1 MACDA
6 AGDVTLMS
14 HRYRGEFRIA
24 RKLLAAVG
32 LILTV
37 VAVYLLVWPVPVA
50 PVAWQAPVAPDY
62 VGPFARNDRLKAIE
76 MLPIG
81 DNHGPETIALDAE
94 GRIYATTHEG
104 RIVRLR
110 ADGSNPEN
118 WVTTGGRPLG
128 IRFDTA
134 GNLLVADAL
143 RGLLRIAPN
152 GTITVLA
159 TEADGK
165 PILFANSV
173 DVAAD
178 GKIYFSDSSTKFG
191 ASQWGGPYPASLL
204 DILEHGGHG
213 RLLVYDP
220 AVRKATALLA
230 GLNFANGVAIAPDQS
245 YVLINET
252 GTYRVLRHWLAG
264 ARRGHT
270 EPLIENLPGFPDNLS
285 AGLDGRFWLALISP
299 RNKLVDQLAG
309 TPFVRTMI
317 QRLPTF
323 VRPKAVSYGH
333 VVAIDGTG
341 KVLASLQ
348 DPDGTYRLTTGA
360 VEARDYIYVGS
371 LVMPSLGRLPKAKAG
386 L

>member
-1 MACDA
+1 MA
-6 AGDVTLMS
+6 T
-14 HRYRGEFRIA
+14 
-24 RKLLAAVG
+24 AV
-32 LILTV
+32 LILAV
-37 VAVYLLVWPVPVA
+37 VAIYVLVWPVPVT

-62 VGPFARNDRLKAIE
+62 VGPFARNERLKALE

-81 DNHGPETIALDAE
+81 DNHGPETIALDVE
-94 GRIYATTHEG
+94 GRIYAATHEG

-128 IRFDTA
+128 IRFDTV

-143 RGLLRIAPN
+143 RGLLRITPDR
-152 GTITVLA
+152 TITVLA
-159 TEADGK
+159 SEADGK
-165 PILFANSV
+165 PIRFANSV

-178 GKIYFSDSSTKFG
+178 GKVYFTDSSTKFG
-191 ASQWGGPYPASLL
+191 ARQWGGTYPASLL

-220 AVRKATALLA
+220 DAKKATGLVA
-230 GLNFANGVAIAPDQS
+230 GLNFANGVAVAPDQS
-245 YVLINET
+245 YVLVIET
-252 GTYRVLRHWLAG
+252 GTYRVLRHWIAG
-264 ARRGHT
+264 ARRGNT

-285 AGLDGRFWLALISP
+285 AGLGGRFWLALISP
-299 RNKLVDQLAG
+299 RNKLLDQLSGA
-309 TPFVRTMI
+309 PFARTMV

-323 VRPKAVSYGH
+323 VRPQAVAYGH
-333 VVAIDGTG
+333 LVAIDGTG

-348 DPDGTYRLTTGA
+348 DPDGAYRLTTGA
-360 VEARDYIYVGS
+360 TESPDYIYVGS
-371 LVMPSLGRLPKAKAG
+371 LVMPSLGRLPKAKVG

>member
-1 MACDA
+1 MRTC
-6 AGDVTLMS
+6 
-14 HRYRGEFRIA
+14 
-24 RKLLAAVG
+24 LAAAG
-32 LILTV
+32 LILTLA
-37 VAVYLLVWPVPVA
+37 AVYLLVWPVPVK

-62 VGPFARNDRLKAIE
+62 VGPFARNDRLKSLE
-76 MLPIG
+76 TLPIG
-81 DNHGPETIALDAE
+81 DNHGPETVALDAE
-94 GRIYATTHEG
+94 GRIYTTTDEG

-128 IRFDTA
+128 IRFDP
-134 GNLLVADAL
+134 GNNLLVADAF
-143 RGLLRIAPN
+143 RGLLRIAPD

-165 PILFANSV
+165 PILYANSV

-178 GKIYFSDSSTKFG
+178 GKVYFSDASTKFG
-191 ASQWGGPYPASLL
+191 ASQSGGTYPASLL

-220 AVRKATALLA
+220 EQRKATSIVA
-230 GLNFANGVAIAPDQS
+230 GLNFANGVAVAHDQS
-245 YVLINET
+245 YVLVNET
-252 GTYRVLRHWLAG
+252 GTYRVLRHWIAG
-264 ARRGHT
+264 PRRGRT

-285 AGLDGRFWLALISP
+285 TGLDGRFWLALISP
-299 RNKLVDQLAG
+299 RNRLVDQLSGA
-309 TPFVRTMI
+309 PFVRTMI

-323 VRPKAVSYGH
+323 VRPKAVAYGH
-333 VVAIDGTG
+333 VIAIDGMG
-341 KVLASLQ
+341 RVLASLQ

-360 VEARDYIYVGS
+360 TETRDYIYVGS
-371 LVMPSLGRLPKAKAG
+371 LVMPLLGRLPKAKAG

>member
-1 MACDA
+1 
-6 AGDVTLMS
+6 MS
-14 HRYRGEFRIA
+14 
-24 RKLLAAVG
+24 RKLVAAVG
-32 LILTV
+32 LSLTV
-37 VAVYLLVWPVPVA
+37 VAVYLLVWPVPVT

-62 VGPFARNDRLKAIE
+62 VGPFARNDRLKALE
-76 MLPIG
+76 LLPIG
-81 DNHGPETIALDAE
+81 DNHGPETVALDGE
-94 GRIYATTHEG
+94 GRIYAATHEG
-104 RIVRLR
+104 RIVRLQ

-118 WVTTGGRPLG
+118 WVTTRGRPLG

-143 RGLLRIAPN
+143 RGLIRIAPD
-152 GTITVLA
+152 GTLTVLA

-165 PILFANSV
+165 PILYANSV

-178 GKIYFSDSSTKFG
+178 GKVYFSDASTKFG
-191 ASQWGGPYPASLL
+191 AGQWGGTYPASLL

-220 AVRKATALLA
+220 DARKATVLVA
-230 GLNFANGVAIAPDQS
+230 GLNFANGVAIGHDQS

-252 GTYRVLRHWLAG
+252 GMYRVLRHWIAG
-264 ARRGHT
+264 ARRGRT

-285 AGLDGRFWLALISP
+285 TGLNGRFWLALISP
-299 RNKLVDQLAG
+299 RNKLLDQLSGA
-309 TPFVRTMI
+309 PFARTLI

-323 VRPKAVSYGH
+323 LRPKAVAYGH
-333 VVAIDGTG
+333 VVAIDEAG
-341 KVLASLQ
+341 KVLLSLQ

-360 VEARDYIYVGS
+360 VEARDHIYVGS
-371 LVMPSLGRLPKAKAG
+371 LVMPSLGRMPKAKAG